1 MTTERSCK
9 AFQVPAIWVPSLLAA
24 AQLAGEIWLYENWA
38 RLAVYKLHCRGV
50 VPKASFLRRPVRFGK
65 PGDLK
70 VLYGPLKF

>member
-1 MTTERSCK
+1 M

-24 AQLAGEIWLYENWA
+24 AQLAGEIWLYKNWA

-50 VPKASFLRRPVRFGK
+50 VPKASFLRRPVRFGN